1 MHNKNKL
8 VASAEHLKLS
18 SIIKDV
24 HSQLRDDTL
33 ELGETFAW
41 SQHLKRKQR
50 LQIYAEAMESLAT
63 TFWNSNTAVRNSS
76 KGNQGKEH
84 NRIEWA
90 VQFCLDYFGAAE
102 LVSLQYQRDRELRI
116 LSSMNTSLTQGVY
129 DSWQGNLNGR
139 LKLLDVGSCYNPFSQ
154 YDQFDVTAIDIAPA
168 NSDVIE
174 CDFLSATID
183 RDSTTTPRSAILHMA
198 SYDIVV
204 FSLLLE
210 YMPTS
215 GQRMLCCRKAYELLR
230 PEGVLIV
237 ITPDSKHEGANAR
250 LMKNWRYTLAGM
262 GFSRIKIQ
270 KLDHITC
277 MAFRKAISKEVA
289 IRWAKLHHEEWM
301 VEAINIPQDSKNQ
314 QVGLDSESETNSHNC
329 SGNS

>member
-1 MHNKNKL
+1 MHNNNKL

-18 SIIKDV
+18 GIIKDV
-24 HSQLRDDTL
+24 HQQLRNDTL
-33 ELGETFAW
+33 QYGETFAW
-41 SQHLKRKQR
+41 SQHLQYKPR
-50 LQIYAEAMESLAT
+50 LQIYSQAMQSLAT
-63 TFWNSNTAVRNSS
+63 TYWNTNTAVRNSNE
-76 KGNQGKEH
+76 GNQAKEH

-90 VQFCLDYFGAAE
+90 VKFCLEYFGVA
-102 LVSLQYQRDRELRI
+102 LQYQRDRELCI
-116 LSSMNTSLTQGVY
+116 LESLNTSFDQGVY
-129 DSWQGNLNGR
+129 DTWQNNLNGR

-154 YDQFDVTAIDIAPA
+154 YDEFDVTAIDIAPA
-168 NSDVIE
+168 NPDVIE
-174 CDFLSATID
+174 CDFLSATIEP
-183 RDSTTTPRSAILHMA
+183 DSASTESAILHI
-198 SYDIVV
+198 SKYDIVV

-215 GQRMLCCRKAYELLR
+215 GQRMICCQKAYELLR

-270 KLDHITC
+270 KMEHITC
-277 MAFRKAISKEVA
+277 MAFRKAISKVVA
-289 IRWAKLHHEEWM
+289 QRWAKLHHEEWM
-301 VEAINIPQDSKNQ
+301 VEGIQIPQDSKKPMN
-314 QVGLDSESETNSHNC
+314 ESIDNLLECQIKPQNC